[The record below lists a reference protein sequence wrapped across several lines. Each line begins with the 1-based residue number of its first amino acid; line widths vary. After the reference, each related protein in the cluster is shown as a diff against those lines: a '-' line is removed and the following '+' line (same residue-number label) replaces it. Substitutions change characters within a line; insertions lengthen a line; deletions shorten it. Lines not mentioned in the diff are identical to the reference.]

1 MARNDV
7 MLADVRTGLMYNAN
21 IVDEYTVRFLVI
33 EDAHQGSRLSAAANC
48 GIRVAGMDSLAMR

>member
-33 EDAHQGSRLSAAANC
+33 EDAHQGSRLSVVANC

>member
-21 IVDEYTVRFLVI
+21 IVDEYTVRFLVL
-33 EDAHQGSRLSAAANC
+33 DVAH
-48 GIRVAGMDSLAMR
+48 